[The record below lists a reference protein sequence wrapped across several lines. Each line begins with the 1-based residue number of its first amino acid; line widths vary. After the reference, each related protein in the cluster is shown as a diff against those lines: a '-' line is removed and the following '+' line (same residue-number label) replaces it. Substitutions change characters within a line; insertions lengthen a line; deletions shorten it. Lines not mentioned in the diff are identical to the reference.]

1 MRSILELISINIER
15 IYTFVLLQNRRER
28 ITERLKV
35 LQELVP
41 NGSKVGF
48 TISWIRTFLQFG
60 LRKSHVVPV
69 RDTYLELSA

>member
-1 MRSILELISINIER
+1 M
-15 IYTFVLLQNRRER
+15 FVLLQNRRER

-48 TISWIRTFLQFG
+48 TISWIRIFLQFG
-60 LRKSHVVPV
+60 LRKYHVVPV
-69 RDTYLELSA
+69 RDTHLESSA